1 MQLVAYGAQD
11 VYLGGGY
18 CDYNIDYNYSKIT
31 NRKYNNFKLYNVKY
45 NVNGCNYRDFRNEGQ
60 PLNETIQNIFDIE
73 IVDYPFSSFKIAKLK
88 ISKFFKNLFD
98 ENKPK
103 ITFWKVNYKR
113 HENFSIEQV
122 EQSYNGEADFG
133 RRVTCTISRDGDLA
147 YKTTS
152 MTNNNT

>member
-18 CDYNIDYNYSKIT
+18 CDYNIDYNYSKFT
-31 NRKYNNFKLYNVKY
+31 KREYNNFELYNV
-45 NVNGCNYRDFRNEGQ
+45 NINRIEIMDNNNRNQINKE
-60 PLNETIQNIFDIE
+60 LQNIFDIK

-113 HENFSIEQV
+113 HENFSLEQV
-122 EQSYNGEADFG
+122 NNGEADFG
-133 RRVTCTISRDGDLA
+133 RRVTCTISR
-147 YKTTS
+147 
-152 MTNNNT
+152 NNNT